1 MREST
6 VPWATSVTAR
16 ARTVV
21 IAVALFSFCVVTP
34 AAAQE
39 HDVAALAK
47 TSQNPI
53 GDLITL
59 PFQTNFNTGGGLDDQ
74 TFLNVNFQP
83 VMPFKVS
90 DGWNVIA
97 RTIVPLDSL
106 PGPNGSRF
114 SGVGDI
120 QEQIY
125 LTPAKPGAVI
135 WGVGPMFS
143 FPTSTIGPLQT
154 GSWAA
159 GPGAVVMKIA
169 GPWVVGGVVNWFF
182 TFEDAG
188 DETEFNYFV
197 LQPIVNYNIGRSGWA
212 LAFSPI
218 MTQNYDGE
226 SGDQW
231 TVPLGL
237 GIVKTTV
244 FNGRPMNIGLHYFS
258 NAASPEAGPGQQL
271 RFLVSFLYPKNKS

>member
-1 MREST
+1 MNMITMPS
-6 VPWATSVTAR
+6 ATSANTRLRTAG
-16 ARTVV
+16 
-21 IAVALFSFCVVTP
+21 IAALVCWCWVAP

-39 HDVAALAK
+39 HDVTDLAK
-47 TSQNPI
+47 KSQNPV

-59 PFQTNFNTGGGLDDQ
+59 PFQINFNTGGGLGDQ

-83 VMPFKVS
+83 VMPFKLS
-90 DGWNVIA
+90 KGWNVVE
-97 RTIVPLDSL
+97 RTIVPLDSM

-120 QEQIY
+120 QAQIY
-125 LTPAKPGAVI
+125 ITPSEPGGII

-159 GPGAVVMKIA
+159 GPGAVVLKMA
-169 GPWVVGGVVNWFF
+169 GPWVIGGLVNWFF
-182 TFEDAG
+182 TFEDSG
-188 DETEFNYFV
+188 DDTEFNYFV
-197 LQPIVNYNIGRSGWA
+197 TQPIVNYNIGRSGWA
-212 LAFSPI
+212 MAFSPI
-218 MTQNYDGE
+218 MSYDYDGE
-226 SGDQW
+226 PGDQW

-244 FNGRPMNIGLHYFS
+244 FSGRPIQLGVHYFS
-258 NAASPEAGPGQQL
+258 NVESPGAGPGQQL
-271 RFLVSFLYPKNKS
+271 RLLVSFLHPRNKS

>member
-1 MREST
+1 MSVST
-6 VPWATSVTAR
+6 IRTRPAVVAVLLCWCWAA
-16 ARTVV
+16 
-21 IAVALFSFCVVTP
+21 P
-34 AAAQE
+34 ATAQE
-39 HDVAALAK
+39 HDVTALAK
-47 TSQNPI
+47 TAQNPV
-53 GDLITL
+53 GDLITM
-59 PFQTNFNTGGGLDDQ
+59 PFQMNFNTGGGLDDQ

-83 VMPFKVS
+83 VMPFRVS

-114 SGVGDI
+114 GGVGDI

-125 LTPAKPGAVI
+125 LTPAKPGAII
-135 WGVGPMFS
+135 WGVGPMLS
-143 FPTSTIGPLQT
+143 FPTSTVAPLQT

-169 GPWVVGGVVNWFF
+169 GPWVVGGVFNWFF

-188 DETEFNYFV
+188 DDTQFNYFV
-197 LQPIVNYNIGRSGWA
+197 IQPIVNYNIGRSGWA

-226 SGDQW
+226 KGEQW
-231 TVPLGL
+231 SVPLGL

-244 FNGRPMNIGLHYFS
+244 FAGKPMNLGVHYFS
-258 NAASPEAGPGQQL
+258 NVESPEAGPGQQL
-271 RFLVSFLYPKNKS
+271 RFLVSFLYPKKTS